1 MVNTYYRLMA
11 LVAMAI
17 LLLPDWVLAAG
28 PAAKELIVVAD
39 TRRVSWG
46 PMVYFVDL
54 YNTNPYLF
62 GIWCLVLTLIWGC
75 TLGVVT
81 DFFMKR
87 TGIDLESR
95 EIIEH

>member
-1 MVNTYYRLMA
+1 MRTMHYRLLA
-11 LVAMAI
+11 FLATVY
-17 LLLPDWVLAAG
+17 LLIPDWVLAAG

-46 PMVYFVDL
+46 PELYLVNL
-54 YNTNPYLF
+54 YNTNPTRF
-62 GIWCLVLTLIWGC
+62 GIWCLVLTLIWGG
-75 TLGVVT
+75 TLGFVT